1 MDPHLSILSTESA
14 SSGGHDD
21 EDDDDLEQ
29 VLAGE
34 LDKRAQ
40 EIKALSILQQ
50 I

>member
-1 MDPHLSILSTESA
+1 MDPHLSILSTETA

-34 LDKRAQ
+34 LNQAVHYV
-40 EIKALSILQQ
+40 IMTF
-50 I
+50 